1 MDPVRTRPVVD
12 RTLGERRQGQKKK
25 IFLIGIEIQFRSSCV
40 SNIMEDDEAT
50 DELFIAM
57 QPSLVLWAHA

>member
-12 RTLGERRQGQKKK
+12 RTLGERRQGQKDS
-25 IFLIGIEIQFRSSCV
+25 FFIGIEIQFRSSCV

>member
-12 RTLGERRQGQKKK
+12 RTLGERRHGQKKF
-25 IFLIGIEIQFRSSCV
+25 FLIGIEIQFRSSCV